1 MPFLKEYPRRSAEL
15 WAYENYDD
23 MYIDPIS
30 LLGAETPWSDMG
42 VLYEK
47 QDKEDK
53 EGVEKIYYSIEA
65 QVPGCSNTFMPGCNN
80 RRKEKYSMTGD
91 VESRLTEDQRAI
103 AQTIVTAI
111 FESPEF
117 KFLKRQM
124 AEKQAEGEETGIPSA
139 TSELQAGGP
148 DLAVSPSP
156 GGEIPQPPPQ
166 EPETP
171 DMGALSPDMAEG
183 AEEPAPTGSDVPES
197 GIPGEEEIETAPRP
211 DVPPLAE
218 ESGTEEDAEANPAP
232 PMGGVEEPEEPDE
245 EPTSGESSKRPP
257 IESPT
262 DEEDEEPFD
271 NEPSGDEPIDEEG
284 DIDEEPNLDDIDI
297 PMDNDAEDEGDELT
311 DAEGVEPSLNESDSQ
326 EEDMD
331 NIEALKREIDS
342 LREKNAEQEN
352 RIQRLEGAMRHTA
365 KKVVSQERYSK
376 LSDLRQRY
384 IFDEDAEREKCD
396 YSKMSDTQFEE
407 RCHEIEENYRRNPNY
422 IELPNGLVSNAP
434 VDSMYRPGAIQYS
447 KETNAEFEREVMETA
462 NNYAMQNVFKDSA
475 AIREEVAQ
483 RHNLK

>member
-1 MPFLKEYPRRSAEL
+1 MPFLREYPRRSAEL

-47 QDKEDK
+47 KEHEDK
-53 EGVEKIYYSIEA
+53 IGVEKIYYSIEA
-65 QVPGCSNTFMPGCNN
+65 QVPGVSNTFMPGTDN
-80 RRKEKYSMTGD
+80 RKKERYSMTGGT
-91 VESRLTEDQRAI
+91 ETGLTEDQRAI

-124 AEKQAEGEETGIPSA
+124 AEKQAENPLTGSSSA
-139 TSELQAGGP
+139 STELQADSP

-156 GGEIPQPPPQ
+156 GGEIMQQGASQTPHPTTPTEQ
-166 EPETP
+166 EPP
-171 DMGALSPDMAEG
+171 DMGALSPDMAESSQETPPDD
-183 AEEPAPTGSDVPES
+183 AEPITENEP
-197 GIPGEEEIETAPRP
+197 ETEPRP
-211 DVPPLAE
+211 DVEPLNPDDGMEPKPESAPPITDNRE
-218 ESGTEEDAEANPAP
+218 ESPDELSDEELE
-232 PMGGVEEPEEPDE
+232 EEPVPPSGIGEEPMPTA
-245 EPTSGESSKRPP
+245 EPPVD
-257 IESPT
+257 
-262 DEEDEEPFD
+262 DEEDDVEDED
-271 NEPSGDEPIDEEG
+271 NLGGI
-284 DIDEEPNLDDIDI
+284 DDIDI
-297 PMDNDAEDEGDELT
+297 PMEDDDAEDGDDLT
-311 DAEGVEPSLNESDSQ
+311 EAEGVEPSLNESDSQ

-331 NIEALKREIDS
+331 NLDALKREIDS
-342 LREKNAEQEN
+342 LRAKNEEQEN
-352 RIQRLEGAMRHTA
+352 RIQRLEGALRHTA

-376 LSDLRQRY
+376 LSDLRQKY

-407 RCHEIEENYRRNPNY
+407 RIHEIEENYRRNPNY
-422 IELPNGLVSNAP
+422 IELPSGLIANAP

-447 KETNAEFEREVMETA
+447 KEMNEEFEREVMETA
-462 NNYAMQNVFKDSA
+462 NNYAMQNIFKDSA